1 MGKDN
6 PWAELAGKFGL
17 EVPEEKEEK
26 KNWDKAYQDAESRRS
41 QRGRSDRRGGYGGRG
56 NYSGGSGGRGS
67 YGDGGGRGSGGNYGS
82 GRGGGSYGGGRGGY
96 SGGGGGRGSGGA
108 TPRPKT
114 TEPASAPYNFVSLP
128 EAIVPA
134 PLDQGLDWHKM
145 EETERLARY
154 RDYVCQEGA
163 KSGRIELSIETLTPM
178 FIGGSGTDFFS
189 PLGEPLLP
197 GSTLRGFMKQMVRM
211 ISSGA
216 MRPGA
221 EFTERHLYFR
231 ALVEQGSDL
240 GDYYRT
246 RMIETIKVKR
256 MEGEGDQAVEVE
268 EEKTISKAKPG
279 FLIQVRGKYFIC
291 PAEKQ
296 GMLIPDGDLQEKAR
310 IDWNY
315 KEHSANVI
323 TGKSPKEKKIYYCI
337 QNADWSEK
345 HRLPVPESVLKG
357 YREDKSRGRFNLLQ
371 IARRNERPKALTG
384 GNAKRFT
391 NSKDVTFCAPCFYM
405 AQDGVV
411 QHFGHG
417 RYYRIPY
424 EKSIADHV
432 PEALQKDTIDFAD
445 AIFGCK
451 ALWAGRVFF
460 EDAAL
465 DGTADHLAPSRSH
478 PLMTPNPTSFQLYL
492 KQAGKEPIH
501 WDTNAAIRG
510 YKLYWHQAATADSWR
525 LDPERDKVVKGTQ
538 EIRPLAA
545 GTHFSG
551 CIRFKALRPEEL
563 GALLEVF
570 SLGEAGEDICFK
582 LGQGKSLGMG
592 SVRIKARLLL
602 EDREKQFAS
611 LFQDNA
617 WRESLE
623 ENDGT
628 QYRTAFRRWRDEH
641 LGEGRAAF
649 ETSLKELRCLLDW
662 NKTKL
667 PRWQEKTAMMR
678 IDGGDTRFKDRVIL
692 KSALDFA
699 R

>member
-1 MGKDN
+1 M
-6 PWAELAGKFGL
+6 
-17 EVPEEKEEK
+17 
-26 KNWDKAYQDAESRRS
+26 
-41 QRGRSDRRGGYGGRG
+41 
-56 NYSGGSGGRGS
+56 
-67 YGDGGGRGSGGNYGS
+67 
-82 GRGGGSYGGGRGGY
+82 
-96 SGGGGGRGSGGA
+96 
-108 TPRPKT
+108 
-114 TEPASAPYNFVSLP
+114 
-128 EAIVPA
+128 PA

-178 FIGGSGTDFFS
+178 FIGGSGTNFFS
-189 PLGEPLLP
+189 PFGEPLLP

-211 ISSGA
+211 ISCGA

-221 EFTERHLYFR
+221 EFTERHLYSRGLADSLASFR
-231 ALVEQGSDL
+231 
-240 GDYYRT
+240 DYYQE
-246 RMIETIKVKR
+246 RMVETVTLTKQGKDGKER
-256 MEGEGDQAVEVE
+256 EV
-268 EEKTISKAKPG
+268 TISGTKASAG
-279 FLIQVRGKYFIC
+279 FLIAVRGKYFVC
-291 PAEKQ
+291 PADKEKMKISPGERQ
-296 GMLIPDGDLQEKAR
+296 DRAEIR
-310 IDWNY
+310 WHH
-315 KEHSANVI
+315 KEQSADVI
-323 TGKSPKEKKIYYCI
+323 TGRSPQKKNTYFRIEK
-337 QNADWSEK
+337 ADWSKEN
-345 HRLPVPESVLKG
+345 RLPVPESVLKG
-357 YREDKSRGRFNLLQ
+357 YREDKSRNRFNLL
-371 IARRNERPKALTG
+371 AKGLKRRDAAG
-384 GNAKRFT
+384 FT
-391 NSKDVTFCAPCFYM
+391 HDAEIDFCAPCFYM

-465 DGTADHLAPSRSH
+465 EGTADHLAPSRSH

-492 KQAGKEPIH
+492 KQAGKEPVH

-551 CIRFKALRPEEL
+551 CIRFKDLRPEEL

-611 LFQDNA
+611 LFRDNA